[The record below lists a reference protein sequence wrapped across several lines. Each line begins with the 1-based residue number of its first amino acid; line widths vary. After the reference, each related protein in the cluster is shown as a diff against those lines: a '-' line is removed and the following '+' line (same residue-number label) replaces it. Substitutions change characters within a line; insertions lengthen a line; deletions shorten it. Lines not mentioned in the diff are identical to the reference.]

1 MQLPAMPGV
10 NVHHEPGRTTAI
22 VDTGVR
28 LADIM
33 LALGDVAP
41 GARLVESMVNA
52 GATLLVFDQDVP
64 QDGEAT

>member
-1 MQLPAMPGV
+1 MPGV
-10 NVHHEPGRTTAI
+10 NVHHTSGRTTAI

-41 GARLVESMVNA
+41 GARLVEAISNVGTTM
-52 GATLLVFDQDVP
+52 LVFDQDVP